1 MVLGHRQ
8 PRQCFHALLPAMAW
22 GRAGDVHAYVR
33 GVIRKSMPGTGP
45 VFKGNE

>member
-33 GVIRKSMPGTGP
+33 GVIIEEIDAWHWPS
-45 VFKGNE
+45 V